1 MFLRFFVLQMM
12 LITVGYHMPLT
23 VLCRCRSKGLSPPA
37 LPKRTTKCLMLSRKE
52 KNGFVL
58 IMIKP
63 QLTAN
68 LKKKYK
74 SLDRA
79 ASAVAGLFVEE
90 IEVFSM

>member
-1 MFLRFFVLQMM
+1 
-12 LITVGYHMPLT
+12 
-23 VLCRCRSKGLSPPA
+23 
-37 LPKRTTKCLMLSRKE
+37 
-52 KNGFVL
+52 
-58 IMIKP
+58 MIKP

-90 IEVFSM
+90 IEVFCM